1 MRKASVL
8 FALLVIIFST
18 EAIIQVS
25 KAWAKQ
31 RRTALIIGNAN
42 YESAPLKNPVNDAR
56 DIADTLKNLG
66 FSVTLKTDANQRS
79 MERAI
84 RDFGNDLRR
93 GGVGLFYF
101 AGHGVQVRGNNYLVP
116 IAADIESEG
125 DVKYETVDAGLVLAK
140 MEDAANGLN
149 IIILDACRNNP
160 FSRSFRSAERGLARM
175 DAPTGSILAFSTAP
189 GSVAADGTGRNG
201 LYTSVL
207 LKHIDTTG
215 IDLPHLFMR
224 VRKDVVK
231 ETNRKQVPWESSS
244 LIGDFYFSQQ
254 RGVAVTSKPNKSNIA
269 PPKNKKVEPQKQVI
283 ASIAPAEAQTKII
296 LRKEAKK
303 SLSEYSLKNM
313 IHQYNF
319 YERSINRSGRFEN
332 NFVDNKDGTI
342 TDLATGLMW
351 QKGGSI
357 KNLSKPSANRHL
369 KNLNKNKYAGYS
381 DWRLPTVE
389 ELVSILQSDRSKEGM
404 YLNSKFD
411 NAQKRC
417 WTKDGYPIEGEDGY
431 NYEGKWVV
439 DFESGYLKK
448 AQFLR
453 PGTAAGRYASVQ
465 KDRRIYNYV
474 KAVRTIK

>member
-1 MRKASVL
+1 MAVCWL
-8 FALLVIIFST
+8 FILLVIIFST
-18 EAIIQVS
+18 EAMIQVS

-56 DIADTLKNLG
+56 DVADTLKNLG

-84 RDFGNDLRR
+84 RDFGNDLRG

-116 IAADIESEG
+116 ISADIESEG

-175 DAPTGSILAFSTAP
+175 DAPTGSILAYSTAP

-201 LYTSVL
+201 LYTSAL
-207 LKHIDTTG
+207 LKHIDTPG

-224 VRKDVVK
+224 VRRDVVK

-254 RGVAVTSKPNKSNIA
+254 RGVAVTSKHSQAKTNKDVPHVS
-269 PPKNKKVEPQKQVI
+269 KSTVI
-283 ASIAPAEAQTKII
+283 ASIAPSEAQTKII

-381 DWRLPTVE
+381 DWRLPTIE
-389 ELVSILQSDRSKEGM
+389 ELASIIQNKKSNKGT
-404 YLNSKFD
+404 YLHSIFAE
-411 NAQKRC
+411 AQKQC
-417 WTKDGYPIEGEDGY
+417 WTKDGIPSSALYSRHTD
-431 NYEGKWVV
+431 GKWVV
-439 DFESGYLKK
+439 DFESGSIEI
-448 AQFLR
+448 AVFPR
-453 PGTAAGRYASVQ
+453 PGTGGGPGVKR
-465 KDRRIYNYV
+465 DRNFV
-474 KAVRTIK
+474 KAVRSIR